1 MKRTAIKEILALIG
15 IVVVAFFL
23 VVFMTTYWKQPD
35 SLESE
40 TDIIWVD
47 FDVSGFIRVE
57 VEDTNSGEVPDE
69 AREEARRVLGEFGNY
84 ASLDLSVKG
93 YGHYTEVIT
102 P

>member
-23 VVFMTTYWKQPD
+23 VVFMTTYWEHPD
-35 SLESE
+35 TLESE
-40 TDIIWVD
+40 TNIIWVD

-57 VEDTNSGEVPDE
+57 VPDTNDGEVPDE
-69 AREEARRVLGEFGNY
+69 AREKARRVMGDFGNY
-84 ASLDLSVKG
+84 ASVKIDVRD